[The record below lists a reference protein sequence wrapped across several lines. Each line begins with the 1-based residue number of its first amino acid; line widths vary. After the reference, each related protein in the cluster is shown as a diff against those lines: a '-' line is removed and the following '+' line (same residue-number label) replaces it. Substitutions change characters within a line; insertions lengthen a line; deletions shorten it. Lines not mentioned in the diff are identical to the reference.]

1 MDSASSHED
10 TPPCRRNGA
19 RRHAAGAPGN
29 GAAKEVRDPG
39 MAAIELT
46 ETVCTGAR
54 SMGGRPSNERYGVR
68 LVVMFSPAARCAC
81 QTWAPFEPATA
92 RVR

>member
-1 MDSASSHED
+1 MAAERVGADTAGKRPRYDGYRYQAAHELDSASSHED

-46 ETVCTGAR
+46 ETV
-54 SMGGRPSNERYGVR
+54 
-68 LVVMFSPAARCAC
+68 LPAAPRCGWRSGERNDA
-81 QTWAPFEPATA
+81 F
-92 RVR
+92 V